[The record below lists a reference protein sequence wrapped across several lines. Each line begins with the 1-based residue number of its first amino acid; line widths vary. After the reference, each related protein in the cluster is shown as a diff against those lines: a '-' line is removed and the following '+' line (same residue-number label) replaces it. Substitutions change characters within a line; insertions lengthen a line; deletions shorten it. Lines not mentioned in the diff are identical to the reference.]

1 MGTTRAP
8 VTAYYKRD
16 FWARENLKYVTP
28 HFRLKKA
35 ARLVNK
41 LAAGRDCKLL
51 DVGCGPATLMRL
63 LDHNIHYHGIDM
75 AIHTPSPDLVQM
87 DFVENPICFGE
98 KKFDIVIAQ
107 GVFEYIG
114 KVQLK
119 KLLEISRLL
128 RPGGRFIVS
137 YVNFDHHKRVL
148 YEPYNNIQIF
158 AEFRDSV
165 GQVFNIDRT
174 VPTSHNWRHREPDWW
189 LIEQIHMGINCTIP
203 LISRLFAVEYFLVC
217 SSREDGAAN
226 FGHSKQEN

>member
-1 MGTTRAP
+1 MSITQAS

-16 FWARENLKYVTP
+16 FWARENLKYVRP

-41 LAAGRDCKLL
+41 IAAGQDCKLL

-63 LDHNIHYHGIDM
+63 LDPNIHYRGIDM
-75 AIHTPSPDLVQM
+75 AIHSPSPDLVEM
-87 DFVENPICFGE
+87 DFVENPIRFGE
-98 KKFDIVIAQ
+98 EKFDIVIAQ

-119 KLLEISRLL
+119 KLQEISRLL

-148 YEPYNNIQIF
+148 YEPYNNVQLF
-158 AEFRDSV
+158 TEFRDSV

-189 LIEQIHMGINCTIP
+189 FMEQIHMGITGTIP

-217 SSREDGAAN
+217 SSREHETTTLGR
-226 FGHSKQEN
+226 SLQEN